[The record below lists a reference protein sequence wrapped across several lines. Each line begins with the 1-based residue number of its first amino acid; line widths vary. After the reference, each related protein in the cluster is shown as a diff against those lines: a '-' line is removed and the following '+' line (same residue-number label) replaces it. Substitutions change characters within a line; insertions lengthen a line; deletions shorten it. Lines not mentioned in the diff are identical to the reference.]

1 MSDTKSDSDESV
13 VFVAE
18 THVVQLHQIPNP
30 TPVNIVHETQTA
42 LNRRTILQEQTD
54 WTITTI
60 PDSEGKYFTY
70 IYTSYQ
76 EIKHTKSINFKEKQS
91 CMQKTSHTCREK
103 MYHMPHTCVC
113 MWSAATH

>member
-18 THVVQLHQIPNP
+18 THFVQLHQIPNP

-91 CMQKTSHTCREK
+91 CMQKTSHMSEK
-103 MYHMPHTCVC
+103 NVPYAMYVCACGVQPH
-113 MWSAATH
+113 